1 MKLLITTAACDDI
14 YQKGE
19 FLKSKG
25 IAIHMSD
32 RGLAGMKA
40 GVEVGLWI
48 ILDSQF
54 DDAVHLMKNRN
65 HKVENP
71 LSLDEMVNIE
81 KSAHES
87 SLNILAK
94 AFVKVGVIVLFF
106 LAMAIAVVIKF
117 NA

>member
-40 GVEVGLWI
+40 GVEIGLWI

-54 DDAVHLMKNRN
+54 DDAIHLMRDRN
-65 HKVENP
+65 HEVGSP
-71 LSLDEMVNIE
+71 LSLEEMVNIE

-94 AFVKVGVIVLFF
+94 AFFKVGVIVFF
-106 LAMAIAVVIKF
+106 FIAIIVAVAIKF

>member
-19 FLKSKG
+19 LLKSNG

-54 DDAVHLMKNRN
+54 DDAIHLINDKN
-65 HKVENP
+65 HKVKNP
-71 LSLDEMVNIE
+71 LSVEEMVNIE

-94 AFVKVGVIVLFF
+94 AFLKVGVLTLFFIVIVL
-106 LAMAIAVVIKF
+106 AVIIKL